1 MKPTVESLL
10 HQLRALG
17 VVEGDV
23 LFVTADLLRVG
34 LFLKSR
40 RETMKTWVNLLLQ
53 AVGKEGTIVAAAYT
67 PTFFRFKKNAEIVF
81 TTHAPSGIGA
91 LPTALLSDPRALRSL
106 HPSSSCVAI
115 GHNAQEI
122 LCGHDHNALS
132 YSVLGKIIENR
143 GKHLML
149 GTLDR
154 ENAPLGLH
162 YAQELMGLTK
172 TEPTVGLF
180 QTYYINQSGQRK
192 LFTRWDVGGCSRGG
206 YKMLGHLMTENA
218 ANIGLIGNSISAL
231 IDAKKSTEIAI
242 TAITSDSRAF
252 ICDNSNC
259 LSCRGRWSVS
269 GLGTPIFYF
278 RKYLLDKIF
287 KPKNK

>member
-1 MKPTVESLL
+1 MKPTVDTVLE
-10 HQLRALG
+10 QLKSIG

-23 LFVTADLLRVG
+23 LFVTADLMRVG

-40 RETMKTWVNLLLQ
+40 RETMKTWVNLLVQ

-67 PTFFRFKKNAEIVF
+67 PTFFRFKKNSQIVF
-81 TTHAPSGIGA
+81 TTDSPSDVGA
-91 LPTALLSDPRALRSL
+91 LTTSILADPRALRSL

-122 LCGHDHNALS
+122 LHGHDQNSLS
-132 YSVLGKIIENR
+132 YSLLRKLIEYK

-162 YAQELMGLTK
+162 YAQELMGITK
-172 TEPTVGLF
+172 REPTVGLF
-180 QTYYINQSGQRK
+180 QTYYIDQSGHKK

-206 YKMLGHLMTENA
+206 YKMLGHLITENA
-218 ANIGLIGNSISAL
+218 MTIGLIGNATSAL
-231 IDAKKSTEIAI
+231 IDAKRSTEIAM
-242 TAITSDSRAF
+242 AALNNDSRAF
-252 ICDNSNC
+252 ICDNPNC

-269 GLGTPIFYF
+269 GSGTPAFYV
-278 RKYLLDKIF
+278 RKYFINKIF
-287 KPKNK
+287 KAKPK

>member
-1 MKPTVESLL
+1 MKPTPDTILE
-10 HQLRALG
+10 QLKSIG

-23 LFVTADLLRVG
+23 LFVTADLMRVG

-40 RETMKTWVNLLLQ
+40 RETMKTWVDILLQ
-53 AVGKEGTIVAAAYT
+53 AVGKEGTVVAAAYT
-67 PTFFRFKKNAEIVF
+67 RTFFRFKKNTEIIF
-81 TTHAPSGIGA
+81 TTDSPSNSGA
-91 LPTALLSDPRALRSL
+91 LSTALLADPRALRSL
-106 HPSSSCVAI
+106 HPTSSCVAI

-122 LCGHDHNALS
+122 IHGHDQNSLC
-132 YSVLGKIIENR
+132 YSLLRKLIEYN

-162 YAQELMGLTK
+162 YAQELMGITK

-180 QTYYINQSGQRK
+180 QTYYIDQSGQRK

-218 ANIGLIGNSISAL
+218 MTISLIGNAASAL
-231 IDAKKSTEIAI
+231 IDAKSATEIAMAALI
-242 TAITSDSRAF
+242 IDRRAF
-252 ICDNSNC
+252 ICDNLNC
-259 LSCRGRWSVS
+259 LSCRGRWSVN
-269 GLGTPIFYF
+269 GLATPAFYF
-278 RKYLLDKIF
+278 RKYFANKIF
-287 KPKNK
+287 